1 MDMPSIFTY
10 HCICSHLILATTRD
24 IFKLPC
30 RQHPG
35 LDGALIVPLPPP
47 PRSADSDN
55 ESDDNE
61 EEEEEEDED
70 DDDDDED
77 DGDAREEENEEGEG
91 EGEGQGERMDI
102 DRRTQETSSGHRTE
116 NQTSSVGQGYG
127 APPKEEPEPK
137 DYTLLLSSIRDRRPC
152 VIRREDGF
160 EKRLLWRCGRCR
172 LIFGYQIYDEG
183 LEELSKGE
191 DDEINK
197 QKKSQSNKNYYVYIL
212 PGGLTTAAGM
222 GSLTERDLQLVEE

>member
-1 MDMPSIFTY
+1 MDNPSIHTY

-24 IFKLPC
+24 IFNLPR
-30 RQHPG
+30 RQPPG
-35 LDGALIVPLPPP
+35 LDGTLIVPLPPP

-55 ESDDNE
+55 ESDYN
-61 EEEEEEDED
+61 ED
-70 DDDDDED
+70 DD
-77 DGDAREEENEEGEG
+77 GDVHEGEEE
-91 EGEGQGERMDI
+91 QGERMDV
-102 DRRTQETSSGHRTE
+102 DRRSQEAPSGLVAE
-116 NQTSSVGQGYG
+116 NQTSSIEQGYE
-127 APPKEEPEPK
+127 ALPKEEPEPK

-172 LIFGYQIYDEG
+172 LIFGYQIYDES

-191 DDEINK
+191 DDETNK
-197 QKKSQSNKNYYVYIL
+197 QKKSRSSKNYYVYIL

-222 GSLTERDLQLVEE
+222 GSLTELDLQLVKED

>member
-30 RQHPG
+30 RQRPG

-47 PRSADSDN
+47 PRSADSEN

-61 EEEEEEDED
+61 EDDGDEDE
-70 DDDDDED
+70 DED
-77 DGDAREEENEEGEG
+77 DGDAREEENEEREKGEG
-91 EGEGQGERMDI
+91 EGEEHGERMDI
-102 DRRTQETSSGHRTE
+102 DRRSQETSSGHVTE
-116 NQTSSVGQGYG
+116 SQTSGVGQSYG

-183 LEELSKGE
+183 LEELTKGE
-191 DDEINK
+191 DDEINR

-212 PGGLTTAAGM
+212 PGGLTTAADM

>member
-1 MDMPSIFTY
+1 MDVPSIFTY

-24 IFKLPC
+24 IFKLPR
-30 RQHPG
+30 RQPPG
-35 LDGALIVPLPPP
+35 IDGALIVPLPPP

-61 EEEEEEDED
+61 DDED
-70 DDDDDED
+70 DDEN
-77 DGDAREEENEEGEG
+77 ENENEEE
-91 EGEGQGERMDI
+91 QGERMDI
-102 DRRTQETSSGHRTE
+102 DKRGQDDQEPLSQPAAEDETTSAEKGGRPLLE
-116 NQTSSVGQGYG
+116 
-127 APPKEEPEPK
+127 EEPEPK

-172 LIFGYQIYDEG
+172 LIFGYQIYDES
-183 LEELSKGE
+183 LEELSKGGG
-191 DDEINK
+191 DEPHK
-197 QKKSQSNKNYYVYIL
+197 ERKSLSNKNYYVYIL

-222 GSLTERDLQLVEE
+222 GSLTELDLQLVKED